1 MSEWTSVSPELD
13 ALARRAELAGL
24 NAASAPREAQVDGW
38 LLRLSPGKAKRSR
51 CVNALAGG
59 TLPLD
64 DILRRC
70 RGSFEQAGLPLILRL
85 TPFSQPIDLDDQ
97 LASRGWTSF
106 DPADV
111 MVLPSLEAFDDADG
125 IEPLSPSAYARL
137 IGELRGSSTEEIEG
151 HARRLEQASVPHQ
164 AFQMTQG
171 GMLLACGQVA
181 IDTDPNGASLGA
193 LADAPAGGMAGLFDI
208 FTPEDQRG
216 RGHGFKLCA
225 ALLAEA
231 RRQGARS
238 AYLQVGADNAAA
250 QRLYARLGFLQAYR
264 YHYRSDDPRAWA

>member
-1 MSEWTSVSPELD
+1 MSAELD

-24 NAASAPREAQVDGW
+24 NAASAPREAQVEGW

-59 TLPLD
+59 TLALD

-85 TPFSQPIDLDDQ
+85 TPFSQPADLDDQ
-97 LASRGWTSF
+97 LAARGWARF

-111 MVLPSLEAFDDADG
+111 MVLPSLASFNDTDG

-137 IGELRGSSTEEIEG
+137 IGQLRGSSVDEIEG

-164 AFQMTQG
+164 AFQMTRNG
-171 GMLLACGQVA
+171 VLLACGQVA
-181 IDTDPNGASLGA
+181 IDPDPGGGSAGEHVG
-193 LADAPAGGMAGLFDI
+193 APAGGMAGLFDI
-208 FTPEDQRG
+208 FTPQDQRG

>member
-1 MSEWTSVSPELD
+1 MAPELD

-24 NAASAPREAQVDGW
+24 NAASAPREAQVEGW

-64 DILRRC
+64 DLLHRC
-70 RGSFEQAGLPLILRL
+70 RPSFEQAGLPLILRL
-85 TPFSQPIDLDDQ
+85 TPFSQPADLDDQ
-97 LASRGWTSF
+97 LAAKGWTRF

-111 MVLPSLEAFDDADG
+111 MVLPTLDPFDDAG
-125 IEPLSPSAYARL
+125 GLVPLTPAAYAGL
-137 IGELRGSSTEEIEG
+137 IGALRGSSREEIDG

-164 AFQMTQG
+164 AFKMTQG
-171 GMLLACGQVA
+171 DVLLACGQIA
-181 IDTDPNGASLGA
+181 IDAGPGGT
-193 LADAPAGGMAGLFDI
+193 PAGGIAGLFDI
-208 FTPEDQRG
+208 FTPEAQRG
-216 RGHGFKLCA
+216 RGHGFRLCA

-231 RRQGARS
+231 RRQGAVS
-238 AYLQVGADNAAA
+238 AYLQVGADNTAA

>member
-1 MSEWTSVSPELD
+1 MSAELH

-24 NAASAPREAQVDGW
+24 NAASSPREAQVEGW

-64 DILRRC
+64 DLLRRC
-70 RGSFEQAGLPLILRL
+70 RASFEQAGLPLILRL
-85 TPFSQPIDLDDQ
+85 TPFSQPADLDDQ
-97 LASRGWTSF
+97 LAAKGWIRF

-111 MVLPSLEAFDDADG
+111 MVLPSLDAFADANG
-125 IEPLSPSAYARL
+125 LMSLSPVEYAAL
-137 IGELRGSSTEEIEG
+137 IGALRGSSAEEIDG

-164 AFQMTQG
+164 AFKMEHDG
-171 GMLLACGQVA
+171 VLLACGQVA
-181 IDTDPNGASLGA
+181 IDPGPDG
-193 LADAPAGGMAGLFDI
+193 APAGGMAGLFDI

-216 RGHGFKLCA
+216 RGHGLRLCA

-231 RRQGARS
+231 RRQGALS
-238 AYLQVGADNAAA
+238 AYLQVGAENAAA
-250 QRLYARLGFLQAYR
+250 QRLYDRLGFLQAYR